1 MATQYLTLPQWS
13 WASLWFSIAIKE
25 VVQDIMAA
33 TVLMTVKHQP
43 PLLPI
48 LLFLILVVG
57 CSKYYKRRDLLTL
70 LPFEF
75 YLILERG
82 GGSKYWTS
90 IFNSYWRKGS
100 KYYDC
105 CLISNSHFFCN
116 CYWERVLDIRPPN
129 IDNHSPL

>member
-13 WASLWFSIAIKE
+13 WASLWFSVAIKE

-33 TVLMTVKHQP
+33 TVIMAVKHRP

-48 LLFLILVVG
+48 LLFLILVERMF
-57 CSKYYKRRDLLTL
+57 KILLTTRYIDPPPL
-70 LPFEF
+70 SFLFDTGE
-75 YLILERG
+75 

>member
-82 GGSKYWTS
+82 GSKYWTS

-116 CYWERVLDIRPPN
+116 CYWERVLDISPPN

>member
-1 MATQYLTLPQWS
+1 MAARYLTIPHWS

-33 TVLMTVKHQP
+33 TVIMAVKHRP

-48 LLFLILVVG
+48 LLFLILVERMF
-57 CSKYYKRRDLLTL
+57 KILLTTRYID
-70 LPFEF
+70 LPPLWFLFDTGE
-75 YLILERG
+75 
-82 GGSKYWTS
+82 GGSKYWTSS

-105 CLISNSHFFCN
+105 RLISNSHFFCN

-129 IDNHSPL
+129 IDNHSPM

>member
-1 MATQYLTLPQWS
+1 MAAKYLTIPHWS

-33 TVLMTVKHQP
+33 TVIMAVKHRP

-48 LLFLILVVG
+48 LLFLILVERMF
-57 CSKYYKRRDLLTL
+57 KILLTTRYIDPPPL
-70 LPFEF
+70 SFLFDTGE
-75 YLILERG
+75 

-100 KYYDC
+100 KYYNC